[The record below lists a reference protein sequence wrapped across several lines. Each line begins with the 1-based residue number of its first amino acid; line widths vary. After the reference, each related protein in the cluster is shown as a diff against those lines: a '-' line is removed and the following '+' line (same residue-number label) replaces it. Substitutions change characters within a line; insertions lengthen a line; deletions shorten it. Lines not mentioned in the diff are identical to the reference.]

1 MPTVNNNTPTL
12 RFPEFKEEWELK
24 KLGKMAEF
32 KAGYAF
38 KSELMLSEKN
48 NYQLLKMS
56 NVYQNELRLDRNSS
70 YWENIDIKQ
79 KEFLLKSGDT
89 ILTLTGTVGKQDYG
103 YSVQIKEDNK
113 YLLNQRL
120 VLLRGVNN
128 KSNSDFIS
136 YIVSNEKFLYFFF
149 AEAKGGTGN
158 QTNVSTEDVKNIHL
172 NFPTLPEQQ
181 KIATFLTAV
190 DEKLQALKQKKSLL
204 EQYKKGVMQKIF
216 SQELRFKDDN
226 GNEFADWEEK
236 KLGEVADFYKGKGL
250 PKSDIVENGKFK
262 CLHYGELF
270 TKYKESIV
278 NILSSTDAFDKPF
291 LSIANDVL
299 MPTSDVTPNGLA
311 TASCIN
317 EDDVILGGDVLVIRQ
332 KIKVFEGLFF
342 SYYVNQYREKVMKL
356 VSGST
361 VFHLY
366 GSDMKKLE
374 IQLPCLEEQTKIAT
388 FLSTIDEKI
397 NRCQAQ
403 ITNTEV
409 WKKGL
414 LQGMFV

>member
-1 MPTVNNNTPTL
+1 MRGIVYSDS
-12 RFPEFKEEWELK
+12 ELK
-24 KLGKMAEF
+24 ITNAGLKKGSKLAKKGSLLILVRGSMLFNKIPIGIVSKDVAFNQDVKSIVVDNHSTSEF
-32 KAGYAF
+32 ILNWFTAF
-38 KSELMLSEKN
+38 ESM
-48 NYQLLKMS
+48 
-56 NVYQNELRLDRNSS
+56 
-70 YWENIDIKQ
+70 
-79 KEFLLKSGDT
+79 
-89 ILTLTGTVGKQDYG
+89 ILNMVTGTGIGAGKLDLPDLKALEI
-103 YSVQIKEDNK
+103 QI
-113 YLLNQRL
+113 
-120 VLLRGVNN
+120 
-128 KSNSDFIS
+128 
-136 YIVSNEKFLYFFF
+136 
-149 AEAKGGTGN
+149 
-158 QTNVSTEDVKNIHL
+158 
-172 NFPTLPEQQ
+172 PTLPEQQ

-226 GNEFADWEEK
+226 GNAFADWEEK

-361 VFHLY
+361 IFHLY

-397 NRCQAQ
+397 NQCHAQ

-409 WKKGL
+409 WKRGL

>member
-1 MPTVNNNTPTL
+1 MATVNNNTPTL
-12 RFPEFKEEWELK
+12 RFPEFKGNWTNK
-24 KLGKMAEF
+24 KLGEITSWASGGTPPKDNALFWDGDIPWISASSMR
-32 KAGYAF
+32 GIVYSD
-38 KSELMLSEKN
+38 SELKITNAGLKKGSKLAKKGSLLILVRGSMLFNKIPIGIVSKDVAFNQDVKSIVVDNHSTSE
-48 NYQLLKMS
+48 
-56 NVYQNELRLDRNSS
+56 
-70 YWENIDIKQ
+70 
-79 KEFLLKSGDT
+79 F
-89 ILTLTGTVGKQDYG
+89 ILNWFTAFEPMILNMVTGTGIGAGKLDLPDLKALEI
-103 YSVQIKEDNK
+103 QI
-113 YLLNQRL
+113 
-120 VLLRGVNN
+120 
-128 KSNSDFIS
+128 
-136 YIVSNEKFLYFFF
+136 
-149 AEAKGGTGN
+149 
-158 QTNVSTEDVKNIHL
+158 
-172 NFPTLPEQQ
+172 PTLPEQQ
-181 KIATFLTAV
+181 KIATFLTTV
-190 DEKLQALKQKKSLL
+190 DEKLKALKQKKSLL

-226 GNEFADWEEK
+226 GNTFADWEEK

-374 IQLPCLEEQTKIAT
+374 ILIPCLEEQTKIAT
-388 FLSTIDEKI
+388 FLSAIDEKI
-397 NRCQAQ
+397 NQCQAQ

-414 LQGMFV
+414 LQRMFV

>member
-1 MPTVNNNTPTL
+1 
-12 RFPEFKEEWELK
+12 
-24 KLGKMAEF
+24 
-32 KAGYAF
+32 
-38 KSELMLSEKN
+38 
-48 NYQLLKMS
+48 
-56 NVYQNELRLDRNSS
+56 
-70 YWENIDIKQ
+70 
-79 KEFLLKSGDT
+79 
-89 ILTLTGTVGKQDYG
+89 
-103 YSVQIKEDNK
+103 
-113 YLLNQRL
+113 
-120 VLLRGVNN
+120 
-128 KSNSDFIS
+128 
-136 YIVSNEKFLYFFF
+136 
-149 AEAKGGTGN
+149 
-158 QTNVSTEDVKNIHL
+158 
-172 NFPTLPEQQ
+172 
-181 KIATFLTAV
+181 
-190 DEKLQALKQKKSLL
+190 
-204 EQYKKGVMQKIF
+204 MQKIF

-226 GNEFADWEEK
+226 GNEFPDWEEK

-374 IQLPCLEEQTKIAT
+374 ILIPCLEEQTKIAT
-388 FLSTIDEKI
+388 FLSAIDEKI
-397 NRCQAQ
+397 NQCQAQ

-414 LQGMFV
+414 LQRMFV

>member
-1 MPTVNNNTPTL
+1 MANVNNNTHTL
-12 RFPEFKEEWELK
+12 RFPEFKGNWTNK
-24 KLGKMAEF
+24 KLGEITSWASGGTPPKDNALFWDGDIPWISASSMR
-32 KAGYAF
+32 GIVYSD
-38 KSELMLSEKN
+38 SELKITNAGLKKGSKLAKKGSLLILVRGSMLFNKIPIGIVSKDVAFNQDVKSIVVDNHSTSE
-48 NYQLLKMS
+48 
-56 NVYQNELRLDRNSS
+56 
-70 YWENIDIKQ
+70 
-79 KEFLLKSGDT
+79 F
-89 ILTLTGTVGKQDYG
+89 ILNWFTAFESMILNMVTGTGIGAGKLDLPDLKALEI
-103 YSVQIKEDNK
+103 QI
-113 YLLNQRL
+113 
-120 VLLRGVNN
+120 
-128 KSNSDFIS
+128 
-136 YIVSNEKFLYFFF
+136 
-149 AEAKGGTGN
+149 
-158 QTNVSTEDVKNIHL
+158 
-172 NFPTLPEQQ
+172 PTLPEQQ
-181 KIATFLTAV
+181 KIASFLTAV

-226 GNEFADWEEK
+226 EKAFSDWEEK

-317 EDDVILGGDVLVIRQ
+317 EDHVILGGDVLVIRQ

-388 FLSTIDEKI
+388 FLSTIDDKI
-397 NRCQAQ
+397 NLCQAQ

-414 LQGMFV
+414 LQGMFC